1 MNVTISPSSVKG
13 TIQAPAS
20 KSSMQRACA
29 AALLMN
35 GKSIIKNPG
44 FSNDDKAAMDVIQKL
59 GAKIVIEN
67 GELKVYSDGV
77 NPDKLEIN
85 TGESGLGVRMFTPI
99 AALSEK
105 EILISGH
112 GSLMERPMDFFDEIL
127 PKLGVKI
134 ESNNGKL
141 PMKIQGP
148 LKPATI
154 EIDGSLSSQF
164 LTGLLMAFS
173 MAPPKSLSAE
183 QAGSPKGRTYG
194 HADNSS
200 VIIKVKNLKS
210 KPYVDLTLDVMKQF
224 GMLVPENKNYEE
236 FIFHYDSLIPP
247 LGGVGAY
254 TVEGDWSGGAFLLVA
269 AAVAGDVTVNGL
281 QNTSAQADK
290 KIIDALLDAGADVTV
305 NDDSIHIKKNK
316 LEAFSFDAT
325 DCPDLFPP
333 LVALAVNCKG
343 ITKIRGLKR
352 LKHKESDRGITLKE
366 EFDKLSTQID
376 LNDDEMLVHGNGG
389 VFVKNHT
396 LNSHNDHR
404 IAMAVAVAC
413 LNADFDVEIRN
424 AEAVNKSYPEFYSH
438 LEKLGVKLIQP
449 TPVTNH

>member
-1 MNVTISPSSVKG
+1 MNVIISPSLIKG
-13 TIQAPAS
+13 IIQAPTS

-29 AALLMN
+29 AALLAK
-35 GKSIIKNPG
+35 GKTIIKNPG
-44 FSNDDKAAMDVIQKL
+44 FSDDDKAAVEVIQKL
-59 GAKIVIEN
+59 GAKVLVDGSSSLTNRQLTVDSE
-67 GELKVYSDGV
+67 GV
-77 NPDKLEIN
+77 NPSLLEIN

-99 AALSEK
+99 AALSKK
-105 EILISGH
+105 EITISGY

-127 PKLGVKI
+127 PKLGVKVQ
-134 ESNNGKL
+134 SNNGKL

-148 LKPATI
+148 LVPADI

-164 LTGLLMAFS
+164 LTGLLMAFAA
-173 MAPPKSLSAE
+173 APPQRGGKQSK
-183 QAGSPKGRTYG
+183 P
-194 HADNSS
+194 
-200 VIIKVKNLKS
+200 VVIKVNNLKS
-210 KPYVDLTLDVMKQF
+210 KPYVDLTLQVMKEF
-224 GMLVPENKNYEE
+224 GMNVPQNKNYKE
-236 FIFHYDSLIPP
+236 FIFNYNYSITPF
-247 LGGVGAY
+247 GGGGATY

-269 AAVAGDVTVNGL
+269 AAIAGDVTINGL
-281 QNTSAQADK
+281 QHTSAQADK
-290 KIIDALLDAGADVTV
+290 KIIDALLDAGADVNVSEDTV
-305 NDDSIHIKKNK
+305 VIKKNK

-333 LVALAVNCKG
+333 LVALAANCKG

-352 LKHKESDRGITLKE
+352 LKHKESDRGVTLKE

-404 IAMAVAVAC
+404 IAMAVAAAC

-424 AEAVNKSYPEFYSH
+424 AEAVNKSYPEFYNH
-438 LEKLGVKLIQP
+438 LEKLGVN
-449 TPVTNH
+449 VTSQNKQTIHE

>member
-1 MNVTISPSSVKG
+1 MNVTISPSKVKG
-13 TIQAPAS
+13 IIQAPAS

-29 AALLMN
+29 AALLN
-35 GKSIIKNPG
+35 TGKSIIKNPG
-44 FSNDDKAAMDVIQKL
+44 FSNDDKAAMEVIQKL
-59 GAKIVIEN
+59 GAKILIDSGQLTVDSE
-67 GELKVYSDGV
+67 GV
-77 NPDKLEIN
+77 NPDNLEIN

-127 PKLGVKI
+127 PNLGVKI

-141 PMKIQGP
+141 PLKIQGP
-148 LKPATI
+148 LKPANI

-173 MAPPKSLSAE
+173 AAPPPAPP
-183 QAGSPKGRTYG
+183 QRGGGQIQP
-194 HADNSS
+194 

-210 KPYVDLTLDVMKQF
+210 KPYVDLTLEVMKQF
-224 GMLVPENKNYEE
+224 GMLVPENRNYEE
-236 FIFHYDSLIPP
+236 FIFHYDASIPP
-247 LGGVGAY
+247 LAGGAY

-269 AAVAGDVTVNGL
+269 AAVAGDITVNGL

-290 KIIDALLDAGADVTV
+290 KIIDALLDAGADLIVSE
-305 NDDSIHIKKNK
+305 DSIIIKKNK

-333 LVALAVNCKG
+333 LVALAANCKG
-343 ITKIRGLKR
+343 VTRIRGLKR

-366 EFDKLSTQID
+366 EFDKLSTPID

-413 LNADFDVEIRN
+413 LNADFVPKGSFGDVEIRN
-424 AEAVNKSYPEFYSH
+424 AEAVNKSYPEFYNH
-438 LEKLGVKLIQP
+438 LEKLGVNVISHNKQTI
-449 TPVTNH
+449 HE